1 MLDSN
6 DESENSIKIRRSS
19 YKFLKPVTSKE
30 IMNVV
35 ENEVLTFC
43 KKQKS
48 QRQIFDFQGRVDY

>member
-48 QRQIFDFQGRVDY
+48 QRQIFDF